1 MAHVR
6 RALFGARPSRMSSTR
21 SRGVVAAGH
30 ELTAATA
37 ADILRQGGTAFDAA
51 IAALA
56 MSCVCEPIL
65 SSPGGGGF
73 AMVRDGATGSTH
85 LIDFFPQT
93 PLERRM
99 GADHDGVLQIHADF
113 GTATQAF
120 HIGPATVATPGFFH
134 GLLALHARGATHSLI
149 DLFGPAV
156 RAARTGISIS
166 PFQHYLTTVV
176 EPIVTNTA
184 GTRSLFAPNG
194 TLLQPGET
202 FRNPGLADAL
212 ESLALSGVGGQV
224 DLAIVENQAQRG
236 HVVAGDLEAYEA
248 IERTPLAVDINGATV
263 HLNPLPAASGTLIAH
278 TLSHLESADAVDI
291 ARALLATSQARQSA
305 GGDLSALASV
315 PLRQR
320 GTTHI
325 SVIDA
330 NRTACSVT
338 ISNGSGN
345 GEVVDDFGFMLNNIL
360 GEEDVNPGGSGGWP
374 TNTRLSSMMCPTM
387 IEFSDGR
394 VVALGSGGSN
404 RIRSAICQVVIS
416 LCMSGVDLSAAVK
429 APRLHV
435 EAGHLDFEDLYNESV
450 RDELVALFADHR
462 AWPERNMFYGGV
474 HSVGMDSADGFAG
487 CGDARRDGTAIV
499 VE

>member
-1 MAHVR
+1 MTLVR
-6 RALFGARPSRMSSTR
+6 RALYGARPSWMSSTR

-37 ADILRQGGTAFDAA
+37 ADVLRQGGTAFDAA

-73 AMVRDGATGSTH
+73 AMVRDSATGSTQ
-85 LIDFFPQT
+85 LIDFFAQT
-93 PLERRM
+93 PLERRLA
-99 GADHDGVLQIHADF
+99 ADEGIEQIHADF

-134 GLLALHARGATHSLI
+134 GLQALHACGATHSLI
-149 DLFGPAV
+149 DLFEPAV
-156 RAARTGISIS
+156 QAARIGISVS
-166 PFQHYLTTVV
+166 PFQHYLATVV

-184 GTRSLFAPNG
+184 GARRLFAPNG
-194 TLLQPGET
+194 TLLRPGET

-212 ESLALSGVGGQV
+212 ESLALNGVGGQV
-224 DLAIVENQAQRG
+224 DLAIVENQAERG
-236 HVVAGDLEAYEA
+236 HVVAGDLEAYEVIERAPLA
-248 IERTPLAVDINGATV
+248 IETNGATV
-263 HLNPLPAASGTLIAH
+263 YVNPLPAASGTLIAH
-278 TLSHLESADAVDI
+278 TLSHLESPHPVDI

-305 GGDLSALASV
+305 RGDLSVLASV

-330 NRTACSVT
+330 DGTACAVT
-338 ISNGSGN
+338 VSNGSGN

-360 GEEDVNPGGSGGWP
+360 GEEDVNPAGSDGWP

-404 RIRSAICQVVIS
+404 RIRSAICQVVVS
-416 LCMSGVDLSAAVK
+416 LCLNGVDLNAAVM

-435 EAGHLDFEDLYNESV
+435 EGEHLDFEDLYDESV
-450 RDELVALFADHR
+450 RGELVGLFADHR

-474 HSVGMDSADGFAG
+474 HSVGMDGAGSFAG
-487 CGDARRDGTAIV
+487 CGDARRDGTAIIV
-499 VE
+499 K